1 MSKRTDIIFSEIKSK
16 LVELNCNEFEYYWEI
31 WGVMWYPWFI
41 EINGKSENFSFNDL
55 TQEDL
60 NQLVKENKIENIKV
74 YSKDEMTDEFD
85 RKRYRIKSR

>member
-1 MSKRTDIIFSEIKSK
+1 MSKRTDLIFSEIHSK
-16 LVELNCNEFEYYWEI
+16 LVELNCSEFDYYWEI

-60 NQLVKENKIENIKV
+60 NQLEKEKKIETIKV
-74 YSKDEMTDEFD
+74 YSKDEMTVELD

>member
-1 MSKRTDIIFSEIKSK
+1 MSKRTDIIFTEIKSK
-16 LVELNCNEFEYYWEI
+16 LIQLNCSEFEYYWEI
-31 WGVMWYPWFI
+31 WGVMWHPWFI

-60 NQLVKENKIENIKV
+60 NQLVKENKIETIKV